1 MPEPEGA
8 AQQSPPGR
16 GWGPGRGR
24 RRPPWW
30 PEDEAWPPPGWG
42 RGGPPGAAAWGPPG
56 GWRPMRRRFL
66 ARVALFVALL
76 VLTASA
82 GATLVFIVLSSAL
95 GDLAGGSHPWLLA
108 LVLLLLVVLVAGGA
122 RRAAAPI
129 GDLIEAAGRVE
140 AGDYAT
146 RVPEQGPRE
155 LRGLS
160 RAFNAMASR
169 LESNERQ
176 RRQLLADVSHELRTP
191 LSVVQGNLEGLL
203 DGVYPADAEHLTSL
217 LEETRT
223 LSRLVDDLR
232 TLSLAEA
239 GQLRLHPEATDL
251 AALVRDTLTGLRGQ
265 AEQTGVRLGATI
277 PDDLPALE
285 IDPTRTREVLT
296 NLVGNALRHTSS
308 GGSIDVRVARESPA
322 RVEVEVADTGEGM
335 PPDVVARVFE
345 RFYRGPVSRGS
356 GLGLPI
362 ARELVVAQGGEIS
375 AESAQGKGTTIRFTL
390 PNQSV
395 G

>member
-1 MPEPEGA
+1 MR
-8 AQQSPPGR
+8 S
-16 GWGPGRGR
+16 
-24 RRPPWW
+24 
-30 PEDEAWPPPGWG
+30 
-42 RGGPPGAAAWGPPG
+42 WGPPN

-76 VLTASA
+76 VLIASA

-146 RVPEQGPRE
+146 RVTEQGPRE

-251 AALVRDTLTGLRGQ
+251 AALVRDTLTGFRGQ
-265 AEQTGVRLGATI
+265 AEQAGVRLEATL
-277 PDDLPALE
+277 PADLPALE
-285 IDPTRTREVLT
+285 IDPIRTREVLT
-296 NLVGNALRHTSS
+296 NLVGNALRHTAS
-308 GGSIDVRVARESPA
+308 GGSIDVRVAQGSPTTL
-322 RVEVEVADTGEGM
+322 EVEVADTGEGM
-335 PPDVVARVFE
+335 APDVVARVFE
-345 RFYRGPVSRGS
+345 RFYRGPGSRGS

-375 AESAQGKGTTIRFTL
+375 AVSAEGKGTTISFTL
-390 PNQSV
+390 PTKAA

>member
-1 MPEPEGA
+1 
-8 AQQSPPGR
+8 
-16 GWGPGRGR
+16 
-24 RRPPWW
+24 
-30 PEDEAWPPPGWG
+30 
-42 RGGPPGAAAWGPPG
+42 
-56 GWRPMRRRFL
+56 MRRRFL

-76 VLTASA
+76 VLIASA
-82 GATLVFIVLSSAL
+82 GATLVFIALSSVL
-95 GDLAGGSHPWLLA
+95 GGLANGSDPWLLA
-108 LVLLLLVVLVAGGA
+108 IMLLLIVVLVAGGA

-140 AGDYAT
+140 AGDYAA

-239 GQLRLHPEATDL
+239 GQLRLHPESTDL
-251 AALVRDTLTGLRGQ
+251 GAMVRDTLTVVRGQ
-265 AEQTGVRLGATI
+265 AEQAGVRLEATI
-277 PDDLPALE
+277 PADLPALE
-285 IDPTRTREVLT
+285 IDPTRTREVLA
-296 NLVGNALRHTSS
+296 NLVGNALRHTAP
-308 GGSIDVRVARESPA
+308 GGSIHVRVARRFPTTI
-322 RVEVEVADTGEGM
+322 EVEVADTGEGM

-345 RFYRGPVSRGS
+345 RFYRGPGSRGS

-375 AESAQGKGTTIRFTL
+375 AQSAEGTGTTIRFTL
-390 PNQSV
+390 PIQAA

>member
-1 MPEPEGA
+1 
-8 AQQSPPGR
+8 
-16 GWGPGRGR
+16 
-24 RRPPWW
+24 
-30 PEDEAWPPPGWG
+30 
-42 RGGPPGAAAWGPPG
+42 
-56 GWRPMRRRFL
+56 MRRRFL
-66 ARVALFVALL
+66 ARVAIFVVIL
-76 VLTASA
+76 VLIAA
-82 GATLVFIVLSSAL
+82 GGATLLFLALSSLL
-95 GDLAGGSHPWLLA
+95 GGLSGGPHGWLLA
-108 LVLLLLVVLVAGGA
+108 AGALLLVVLVAGGA
-122 RRAAAPI
+122 RRAAVPI

-169 LESNERQ
+169 LEEDERQ

-191 LSVVQGNLEGLL
+191 LSVIQGNLEGLL
-203 DGVYPADAEHLTSL
+203 DGVYPADAEHLSSL
-217 LEETRT
+217 LEESRT

-251 AALVRDTLTGLRGQ
+251 GALVRDALTSLRGPADQ
-265 AEQTGVRLGATI
+265 AGVRLEATI
-277 PDDLPALE
+277 PGDLPALE

-296 NLVGNALRHTSS
+296 NLLGNALRHTPS
-308 GGSIDVRVARESPA
+308 GGSIDVRVSRSTPSA
-322 RVEVEVADTGEGM
+322 VEVAVADTGEGM
-335 PPDVVARVFE
+335 SSEVVAKMFE
-345 RFYRGPVSRGS
+345 RFYRGPGSRGS

-362 ARELVVAQGGEIS
+362 ARELAVAQGGQIS
-375 AESAQGKGTTIRFTL
+375 AESTEGAGTTIRFTL
-390 PNQSV
+390 PIQPS